1 MAVQV
6 FLPHGTAAW
15 SSSCIQ
21 ESSVAWQ
28 ILVSSHPGALH
39 GHHGDLG
46 STRSSVSS
54 EDSGSTSQ
62 MTTVSPKES
71 KQIATAVVTASMVQ
85 ESSSASRPKII
96 FTTTAVSSTTA
107 QGTATSKPRGSSAPS
122 IPPSPTTAT
131 QRISAASPQENTP
144 PTPAS
149 TRSSAQT
156 TKTTDRPDDPSPV
169 SVASTNASQQVGSSA
184 SSTAPTAASAAIS
197 SATQQKTSPPDNSRT
212 LLTKPSASPNSTQVT
227 SLSSTPVG
235 LASAVSASPHIA
247 GSGSPALDQFNSTVS
262 SSGVSASSLV
272 VKDHGVPSTTS
283 ATNQHHL
290 SSTSPVQKSEF
301 TPHSG
306 SVSSTSSKTS
316 LSSPSGTT
324 NKATVTTTVTTP
336 KADPAYT
343 SQGDRSVTHRPG
355 ATAQSPTSAPPQAPT
370 LGDQMESKRPD
381 QPHLNVSLQ
390 NEVICED
397 QIQEMW
403 PIINL
408 REAKTCDDWKN
419 ASANESFFE
428 FFCSGRRHAFD
439 SKRDRCTVT
448 LASSNPHR
456 WAVHAVVHRLL
467 DPEAVFEELKEKRN
481 ELQKLGITNV
491 TYLNQ
496 EMEEEIKDQ
505 FSTPLIITIVTL
517 AGSLL
522 LVAAIYGCCHQRFS
536 QKKSQRLTE
545 ELQTMENGYHD
556 NPTLEVMETG
566 SEMQEKKVNLN
577 GELGDSWIVPLDT
590 IMKEDLEEE
599 EDTHL

>member
-1 MAVQV
+1 MRAPLL
-6 FLPHGTAAW
+6 LP
-15 SSSCIQ
+15 
-21 ESSVAWQ
+21 
-28 ILVSSHPGALH
+28 LLPLLLH
-39 GHHGDLG
+39 G
-46 STRSSVSS
+46 VSS
-54 EDSGSTSQ
+54 EDNDSAIKE
-62 MTTVSPKES
+62 TTESPEES
-71 KQIATAVVTASMVQ
+71 KQITAVVTTSMVQ
-85 ESSSASRPKII
+85 ENSSASKPKIT
-96 FTTTAVSSTTA
+96 FTTTATSSTTA
-107 QGTATSKPRGSSAPS
+107 QGTATSKPHGSSAPS

-156 TKTTDRPDDPSPV
+156 TKTTDRSDDPSPV

-197 SATQQKTSPPDNSRT
+197 SATQQKTSPPDNSRS

-227 SLSSTPVG
+227 SLLSTPVG

-247 GSGSPALDQFNSTVS
+247 GSGSPALDQLNSTVS

-283 ATNQHHL
+283 ATNQHHP

-324 NKATVTTTVTTP
+324 NKATVTTTVTIP
-336 KADPAYT
+336 KAAYT

-355 ATAQSPTSAPPQAPT
+355 ATAQSPTSAPPPAPT
-370 LGDQMESKRPD
+370 LGDRMESKRPD

-536 QKKSQRLTE
+536 QKKSQQRLTE

>member
-1 MAVQV
+1 MRAPLL
-6 FLPHGTAAW
+6 LP
-15 SSSCIQ
+15 
-21 ESSVAWQ
+21 
-28 ILVSSHPGALH
+28 LLPLLLH
-39 GHHGDLG
+39 G
-46 STRSSVSS
+46 VSS
-54 EDSGSTSQ
+54 EDNGSATQ
-62 MTTVSPKES
+62 TTTASPEER
-71 KQIATAVVTASMVQ
+71 KQISTAVVTASMVQ
-85 ESSSASRPKII
+85 ESSSASKPEII
-96 FTTTAVSSTTA
+96 FTTTAMSSTTA
-107 QGTATSKPRGSSAPS
+107 QGTATSKPHGSSAPS

-131 QRISAASPQENTP
+131 QRISTASPQENTP

-149 TRSSAQT
+149 THSSAQT
-156 TKTTDRPDDPSPV
+156 TKTTDRPDDPSAV
-169 SVASTNASQQVGSSA
+169 SVASTSASQQVGSSA
-184 SSTAPTAASAAIS
+184 SSTAPTTASAAIS
-197 SATQQKTSPPDNSRT
+197 SATQQKTSPSDNSRS

-235 LASAVSASPHIA
+235 LAPAVSASPHIA
-247 GSGSPALDQFNSTVS
+247 GSGSPALDQLNSTVS

-272 VKDHGVPSTTS
+272 VKDHSVPSTTS
-283 ATNQHHL
+283 ATNQHHP

-336 KADPAYT
+336 KAAYT
-343 SQGDRSVTHRPG
+343 SQGDRSVTHKPG

-536 QKKSQRLTE
+536 QKKSQQRLTE

>member
-1 MAVQV
+1 MRAPLL
-6 FLPHGTAAW
+6 LP
-15 SSSCIQ
+15 
-21 ESSVAWQ
+21 
-28 ILVSSHPGALH
+28 LLPLLLH
-39 GHHGDLG
+39 G
-46 STRSSVSS
+46 VSS
-54 EDSGSTSQ
+54 EDNGSATQ
-62 MTTVSPKES
+62 MTTVSPEER
-71 KQIATAVVTASMVQ
+71 KQISTAVVTASMVQ
-85 ESSSASRPKII
+85 ESSSASKPEII
-96 FTTTAVSSTTA
+96 FTTTAMSSTTA
-107 QGTATSKPRGSSAPS
+107 QGTATSKPHGSSAPS

-131 QRISAASPQENTP
+131 QRISTASPQENTP

-149 TRSSAQT
+149 THSSAQT
-156 TKTTDRPDDPSPV
+156 TKTIDRPDDPSPV
-169 SVASTNASQQVGSSA
+169 SVASTSASQQVGSSA
-184 SSTAPTAASAAIS
+184 SSTAPTTASAAIS
-197 SATQQKTSPPDNSRT
+197 SATQQKTSPSDNSRS

-235 LASAVSASPHIA
+235 LAPAVSASPHIA
-247 GSGSPALDQFNSTVS
+247 GSGSPALDQLNSTVS

-272 VKDHGVPSTTS
+272 VKDHSVPSTTS
-283 ATNQHHL
+283 ATNQHHP

-336 KADPAYT
+336 KAAYT
-343 SQGDRSVTHRPG
+343 SQGDRSVTHKPG

-536 QKKSQRLTE
+536 QKKSQQRLTE

>member
-1 MAVQV
+1 M
-6 FLPHGTAAW
+6 
-15 SSSCIQ
+15 
-21 ESSVAWQ
+21 
-28 ILVSSHPGALH
+28 
-39 GHHGDLG
+39 
-46 STRSSVSS
+46 
-54 EDSGSTSQ
+54 
-62 MTTVSPKES
+62 
-71 KQIATAVVTASMVQ
+71 
-85 ESSSASRPKII
+85 
-96 FTTTAVSSTTA
+96 SSTAA
-107 QGTATSKPRGSSAPS
+107 QGTDTASKPHSSSAPS
-122 IPPSPTTAT
+122 ISPSSVTAT
-131 QRISAASPQENTP
+131 QRISTTISQGITTSTP
-144 PTPAS
+144 TS
-149 TRSSAQT
+149 THTSAQT
-156 TKTTDRPDDPSPV
+156 TKTTDRSDDPSHV
-169 SVASTNASQQVGSSA
+169 LETSTTASQQVSSSA
-184 SSTAPTAASAAIS
+184 ISMTPTTTSAATS
-197 SATQQKTSPPDNSRT
+197 SATQQKMSPPDSSRT
-212 LLTKPSASPNSTQVT
+212 SLTKPSASPTSTQVT
-227 SLSSTPVG
+227 SPSST
-235 LASAVSASPHIA
+235 LVSTVSMSPH
-247 GSGSPALDQFNSTVS
+247 SGSPASDSTVS
-262 SSGVSASSLV
+262 SSGVSTSSPV
-272 VKDHGVPSTTS
+272 VKDHSVSSTIS
-283 ATNQHHL
+283 ATSQHHP
-290 SSTSPVQKSEF
+290 SITSPDQKCEFVTSHSE
-301 TPHSG
+301 

-316 LSSPSGTT
+316 LSSPSGPTK
-324 NKATVTTTVTTP
+324 KATVITTMTTT

-343 SQGDRSVTHRPG
+343 SQGDRSVTHKPG
-355 ATAQSPTSAPPQAPT
+355 VTAQSSTSASKPAPT

-381 QPHLNVSLQ
+381 QPHLNMSFQ

-408 REAKTCDDWKN
+408 KEAKNCDDWKN

-428 FFCSGRRHAFD
+428 FFCSEKRHAFD

-448 LASSNPHR
+448 LASSNHHR
-456 WAVHAVVHRLL
+456 WSVHPVVHRFL
-467 DPEAVFEELKEKRN
+467 DPEAVFEVLKEKRN

>member
-1 MAVQV
+1 MRAPLL
-6 FLPHGTAAW
+6 LP
-15 SSSCIQ
+15 
-21 ESSVAWQ
+21 
-28 ILVSSHPGALH
+28 LLPLLLH
-39 GHHGDLG
+39 G
-46 STRSSVSS
+46 VSS
-54 EDSGSTSQ
+54 EDNGSATQ
-62 MTTVSPKES
+62 MTTVSPEER
-71 KQIATAVVTASMVQ
+71 KQISTAVVTASMVQ
-85 ESSSASRPKII
+85 ESSSASKPEII
-96 FTTTAVSSTTA
+96 FTTTAMSSTTA
-107 QGTATSKPRGSSAPS
+107 QGTATSKPHGSSAPS

-131 QRISAASPQENTP
+131 QRISTASPQENTP

-149 TRSSAQT
+149 THSSAQT
-156 TKTTDRPDDPSPV
+156 TKTIDRPDDPSPV
-169 SVASTNASQQVGSSA
+169 SVASTSASQQVGSSA
-184 SSTAPTAASAAIS
+184 SSTAPTTASAAIS
-197 SATQQKTSPPDNSRT
+197 SATQQKTSPSDNSRS

-235 LASAVSASPHIA
+235 LAPAVSASPHIA
-247 GSGSPALDQFNSTVS
+247 GSGSPALDQLNSTVS

-272 VKDHGVPSTTS
+272 VKDHSVPSTTS
-283 ATNQHHL
+283 ATNQHHP

-336 KADPAYT
+336 KAAYT
-343 SQGDRSVTHRPG
+343 SQGDRSVTHKPG

-536 QKKSQRLTE
+536 QKKSQHIHPDLPGFDDGRAILIFNQRLTE